1 MAVKDVLRKYNEVS
15 LVKRILIGLVVGALL
30 GLFAPKDMEVVTL
43 LGTLFVSALKAV
55 APVLVFFLVISALA
69 NAKAAGSMK
78 TVVLLYLVSTLVAS
92 LVAVVAKSSLFPT
105 TLTLVEPAVEQASPA
120 GVGEVLVSLVTNVVS
135 NPVGALMNANY
146 IGILAWAVVLGIAL
160 RAASATTQGRV
171 LQHRRR
177 GGHGG
182 ALGHRPGA
190 LRHPGT
196 GVHVGVPER
205 PRDLHR
211 VRAAGPGAGRLH
223 AVHRVRDEPRARVR
237 LRAQEPLPAGAA
249 LFEGQRHH
257 RLLHAQ
263 FGGEH
268 PGQHGAVPQAGAR
281 QGQLLRFHPPGRHH
295 QHGGRG
301 RHHRGHDHGGGPHA
315 GRGREPAHGR

>member
-92 LVAVVAKSSLFPT
+92 LVAVVASFLVPHHAHVGGARCRAGKPGRRGRGAGLPRDQRG
-105 TLTLVEPAVEQASPA
+105 VEPRGRAHERELHRHPGLGRGARHRPA
-120 GVGEVLVSLVTNVVS
+120 RRKRHHE
-135 NPVGALMNANY
+135 
-146 IGILAWAVVLGIAL
+146 
-160 RAASATTQGRV
+160 GRV

-211 VRAAGPGAGRLH
+211 VRGSWSWCW
-223 AVHRVRDEPRARVR
+223 
-237 LRAQEPLPAGAA
+237 
-249 LFEGQRHH
+249 
-257 RLLHAQ
+257 
-263 FGGEH
+263 
-268 PGQHGAVPQAGAR
+268 
-281 QGQLLRFHPPGRHH
+281 
-295 QHGGRG
+295 
-301 RHHRGHDHGGGPHA
+301 
-315 GRGREPAHGR
+315 

>member
-92 LVAVVAKSSLFPT
+92 LVAVVAKLLFPT

-135 NPVGALMNANY
+135 NPVGALSERE
-146 IGILAWAVVLGIAL
+146 L
-160 RAASATTQGRV
+160 
-171 LQHRRR
+171 H
-177 GGHGG
+177 
-182 ALGHRPGA
+182 
-190 LRHPGT
+190 RHPGLGRGARHRPARRKRHHEGRVRQRRQT
-196 GVHVGVPER
+196 RWATVVRWVIGAGARSACWGWCRTYGVAER
-205 PRDLHR
+205 AGDLRR
-211 VRAAGPGAGRLH
+211 VRAAGSCSCWWAAWCSSRSFRRTPRSCSPACARTPTRWCCGA
-223 AVHRVRDEPRARVR
+223 
-237 LRAQEPLPAGAA
+237 
-249 LFEGQRHH
+249 
-257 RLLHAQ
+257 
-263 FGGEH
+263 
-268 PGQHGAVPQAGAR
+268 
-281 QGQLLRFHPPGRHH
+281 
-295 QHGGRG
+295 
-301 RHHRGHDHGGGPHA
+301 
-315 GRGREPAHGR
+315 